1 MECSN
6 TWLFSQKKLSLATT
20 SMAFFRY
27 WYAHLACLVALNI
40 LLFLANL
47 YIFTMGGWHY
57 YCVSS
62 WIGNDCGVSCIVGL
76 IGMIGCGCQFF
87 CFTQMVFEMSLHHFR
102 GTFKWVIMQFVSAT
116 PFACYDDYYRA
127 QLYISAFILALFVL
141 VLISKHLMVFV

>member
-76 IGMIGCGCQFF
+76 IGMIRLWMSIFLFYTNGTWNVTSSFSWHI
-87 CFTQMVFEMSLHHFR
+87 QM
-102 GTFKWVIMQFVSAT
+102 
-116 PFACYDDYYRA
+116 CYNA
-127 QLYISAFILALFVL
+127 ICEWCTLSMLWWLLQGSIV
-141 VLISKHLMVFV
+141 H